1 MFLFDQS
8 KIAQKQVTF
17 NHRKMSKIIF
27 FMKTR
32 NGNYKALRDIE
43 KGLSNEGASL
53 KFEVPPNTV
62 STWVNSF

>member
-8 KIAQKQVTF
+8 KIAQKQVIF
-17 NHRKMSKIIF
+17 NHRKMLKIIF

-43 KGLSNEGASL
+43 KRLSNEGASL
-53 KFEVPPNTV
+53 KFEVPPNTF